1 MSEPGAVF
9 SRGSAVRCRMTKWGD
24 RPHWRFDGVALG
36 SDEHGTWLGF
46 PKGTHHA
53 RPGFSFVSE
62 VDSVTL
68 LAPDVWALPTFHA
81 PGIWCDLYVDIATPA
96 SADGFVMTSVDLDLD
111 VIRVTEAFDSSQHP
125 ATAGRPLAVGDVF
138 VDDEDEF
145 EQHQL
150 AYGYPTEVIAA
161 ARRSCEETVAA
172 VRAGTGPYDGS
183 HERWLARVADLR

>member
-1 MSEPGAVF
+1 
-9 SRGSAVRCRMTKWGD
+9 MTKWGD

-145 EQHQL
+145 EEHQVL
-150 AYGYPTEVIAA
+150 FSYPPEVIALA
-161 ARRSCEETVAA
+161 VASKDTVLAA
-172 VRAGTGPYDGS
+172 VSDRLPPFDGS
-183 HERWLARVADLR
+183 AEAWFEVLAGLLE